1 MPIAVKEQK
10 GEAADE
16 RLGEARGS
24 LPGLISSRKPIRGPD
39 REPKRTGVEYEARLI
54 W

>member
-1 MPIAVKEQK
+1 LPIAVKEQK

-24 LPGLISSRKPIRGPD
+24 LPGLISSRKPIGHSIMKKKRG
-39 REPKRTGVEYEARLI
+39 
-54 W
+54 

>member
-24 LPGLISSRKPIRGPD
+24 LPGLISSRKPIRALD
-39 REPKRTGVEYEARLI
+39 KRARKKRG
-54 W
+54 

>member
-1 MPIAVKEQK
+1 MPIAVREQK

-24 LPGLISSRKPIRGPD
+24 LPGLISSRKPIRDPD
-39 REPKRTGVEYEARLI
+39 KRARKKRG
-54 W
+54 

>member
-24 LPGLISSRKPIRGPD
+24 LPGLISSRKPIRGPTEN
-39 REPKRTGVEYEARLI
+39 RNEQGWSTKRG
-54 W
+54 